1 MRVSAVLTLWPAHGQ
16 SCVLDCPAG
25 DIVGCLSRGTF
36 NSAGARK
43 DRILRPLIQRLPLAS
58 ALVVLAVTGLVAPAR
73 AQARLEAHY
82 SATIAGIPIGTG
94 SWIIDVTDTQ
104 YSATVNGANVRA
116 AACLHWR
123 PGQRHRTRYSKWRA
137 GSFLDLYG
145 NHHRSRQEDRPIR
158 IAISNGNVKEYK
170 VDPPADDDPTR
181 VPITETSQRGVL
193 DPMTASM
200 VRMPGTGDLLVPE
213 ACQRTHEVFDGRLRY
228 DMQFAFKRMERV
240 KAAKGYSGPVV
251 VCAVYFTPVAGFVPT
266 RTTIRYLARQRDM
279 EIWLA
284 PVTGTRVLVPIRAQ
298 GPTPIGQAILEASEF
313 VSTPIQ
319 AGANG
324 MKTQ

>member
-25 DIVGCLSRGTF
+25 DIVGCLNRGTF

-94 SWIIDVTDTQ
+94 SWIIDITDTQ
-104 YSATVNGANVRA
+104 YSATVNGQTSGLLRA
-116 AACLHWR
+116 FTG
-123 PGQRHRTRYSKWRA
+123 GQGNATARGTLNGGRA
-137 GSFLDLYG
+137 LSSIYTATITGRGKRIDS
-145 NHHRSRQEDRPIR
+145 IR

-200 VRMPGTGDLLVPE
+200 VRMPGTGDSPSS
-213 ACQRTHEVFDGRLRY
+213 AW
-228 DMQFAFKRMERV
+228 
-240 KAAKGYSGPVV
+240 KG
-251 VCAVYFTPVAGFVPT
+251 
-266 RTTIRYLARQRDM
+266 
-279 EIWLA
+279 
-284 PVTGTRVLVPIRAQ
+284 
-298 GPTPIGQAILEASEF
+298 
-313 VSTPIQ
+313 
-319 AGANG
+319 
-324 MKTQ
+324 